1 MFCARADDA
10 ILWASPLSSLSRK
23 HVYSRRPMSVEL
35 TTLTSPTHI
44 EALLVFLERVVA
56 RPQLRGSFT
65 DADLDAAVR
74 AALMGLVQSA
84 A

>member
-1 MFCARADDA
+1 MIAFTDSQLRTVWAAADRLPFEKRG
-10 ILWASPLSSLSRK
+10 I
-23 HVYSRRPMSVEL
+23 
-35 TTLTSPTHI
+35 
-44 EALLVFLERVVA
+44 FLERVVA
-56 RPQLRGSFT
+56 RLQLRGSFT